1 MQTPAYF
8 PDSLTNDA
16 AAMKKM
22 LANVP
27 QKRLGSADELAALC
41 EFVAVGECGF
51 VRLLFSVFS
60 MRLTFTHWTKMTGNV
75 IPVRL
80 YIT

>member
-1 MQTPAYF
+1 
-8 PDSLTNDA
+8 
-16 AAMKKM
+16 MKKM

-51 VRLLFSVFS
+51 VRLLSFQA
-60 MRLTFTHWTKMTGNV
+60 LTPPKMTGNV
-75 IPVRL
+75 IPVRF
-80 YIT
+80 IFKNGHRRHDRNRV